1 MKNYKYYEH
10 QLKYSLRKWKP
21 HISTFIMPLMIFQG
35 IRTFLLPSILDAALL
50 FILILLYAGIYYSW
64 Y

>member
-1 MKNYKYYEH
+1 
-10 QLKYSLRKWKP
+10 
-21 HISTFIMPLMIFQG
+21 MPLMIFQG
-35 IRTFLLPSILDAALL
+35 IRTFLLPSIIDAALL